1 MSIVIA
7 IHVVVCIML
16 IVVVLIQSGR
26 GGGLVE
32 SFSGIESVF
41 GTKTNAF
48 LTRATGILATFFIL
62 TCLTLAFLSLRQ
74 SRSLMGRVAVEPL
87 QGQVTPPINT
97 TAPAAG
103 INAQTGEK
111 MKPEAS
117 PQTVQESA
125 ARPDTV
131 SPQKQVPVQKE

>member
-48 LTRATGILATFFIL
+48 LTRTTGILATLFIL

-74 SRSLMGRVAVEPL
+74 SRSLMGRVATESR
-87 QGQVTPPINT
+87 QGQVAPPVNT
-97 TAPAAG
+97 TAPAAEV
-103 INAQTGEK
+103 NAQTDK
-111 MKPEAS
+111 RIKPEAG
-117 PQTVQESA
+117 PQAVPESA
-125 ARPDTV
+125 ARPDAI
-131 SPQKQVPVQKE
+131 SSQEQAPVQKE